1 MNPAFRLPFA
11 ARALAAAILLP
22 AARAQVA
29 PAVGE
34 LKPAAAE
41 APVTLTPFV
50 VAESEDRG
58 YAATS
63 TLAGTRLRTD
73 LRDVGA
79 AISVVT
85 AQFMA
90 DTASVFVV

>member
-63 TLAGTRLRTD
+63 TLAGTRLRTE
-73 LRDVGA
+73 LRLSL
-79 AISVVT
+79 IHI
-85 AQFMA
+85 
-90 DTASVFVV
+90 